1 MHCSTCG
8 RENSAFA
15 VRCRSC
21 GEPLSRR
28 VTAVPPVPRARWP
41 GLAIACAA
49 IGCAS
54 TVALIALVAL
64 VSQQNLWPRLLGSGS
79 AEQSSA
85 AVSSSAAP
93 TTAPLVARPVA
104 LPSSALPSA
113 LGRGNASGDW
123 EAVVDQVAVAPDD
136 TLNGWLQVLVT
147 FTFQN
152 TSHAANALNIPAT
165 VADNGAAAVKPRDV
179 PNFQPMQAIPEN
191 APSVVNG
198 LRLYLLDNGRR
209 EFGGGFGG
217 TFGSYDLI
225 EAPGDL
231 VQLTYRFRVP
241 SDVGAPSVLRMVFPD
256 SGGGRVYE
264 VHLDR
269 REPAAGLSLASDVPR
284 APVGSQVVVGDTW
297 GIRVDGAD
305 FGPSSGPGERPVT
318 VHLQI
323 ENRSGTDQTALT
335 DPADPRGALRD
346 FYLTDSSGHLAYSH
360 MDDMPGVIV
369 PAHASR
375 SVTVKLYT
383 LDLSSSSH
391 PLYFTAVLNWKTNH
405 YARFQLT

>member
-1 MHCSTCG
+1 MHCPTCG
-8 RENSAFA
+8 RENSVFA

-21 GEPLSRR
+21 GETLSRPSA
-28 VTAVPPVPRARWP
+28 AVSPVQRPRWP

-49 IGCAS
+49 ISCVS
-54 TVALIALVAL
+54 TVALVAL
-64 VSQQNLWPRLLGSGS
+64 VALISQQNLWPRLLGSGT
-79 AEQSSA
+79 AESSSA
-85 AVSSSAAP
+85 AVSSPAVP
-93 TTAPLVARPVA
+93 TAPALATRPA
-104 LPSSALPSA
+104 PLASALPSA
-113 LGRGNASGDW
+113 LGQSNASGGW
-123 EAVVDQVAVAPDD
+123 LAIVDHVAVAPDD

-147 FTFQN
+147 LTFQN
-152 TSHAANALNIPAT
+152 TNHAANALNIPAT
-165 VADNGAAAVKPRDV
+165 VADNGAPTAKPRDV

-241 SDVGAPSVLRMVFPD
+241 SDVGPPSILRMVFPD
-256 SGGGRVYE
+256 SGGGRAYE
-264 VHLDR
+264 VHLNR
-269 REPAAGLSLASDVPR
+269 REPSTPSGLSSDVPR
-284 APVGSQVVVGDTW
+284 ATIGAQVVVGDTW
-297 GIRVDGAD
+297 GVRVDGAE
-305 FGPSSGPGERPVT
+305 FGPTSGPGERPVT
-318 VHLQI
+318 IHLQI
-323 ENRSGTDQTALT
+323 ENRSGSDQIALT
-335 DPADPRGALRD
+335 DPADPHGALRD
-346 FYLTDSSGHLAYSH
+346 FYLIDGSGRLAYSH

-391 PLYFTAVLNWKTNH
+391 PLFFTVVLNWKTNH
-405 YARFQLT
+405 YAQFQLQ